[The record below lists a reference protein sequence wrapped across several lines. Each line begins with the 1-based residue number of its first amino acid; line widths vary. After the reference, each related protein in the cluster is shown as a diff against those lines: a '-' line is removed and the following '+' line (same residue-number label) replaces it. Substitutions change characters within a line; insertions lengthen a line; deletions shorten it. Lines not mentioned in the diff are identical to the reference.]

1 MGGEGKGE
9 RKRERARE
17 RGKERVR
24 EMQGKGE
31 SWRDG
36 SEVGKTSRYKEL
48 ERERVLERRSQSHA
62 SLKSSFPQCLAAAAN
77 SPVAVEISASGWV
90 SRL

>member
-36 SEVGKTSRYKEL
+36 SEVGKTSR
-48 ERERVLERRSQSHA
+48 
-62 SLKSSFPQCLAAAAN
+62 
-77 SPVAVEISASGWV
+77 
-90 SRL
+90 